1 MLDQELE
8 RQPRELARIL
18 VHELFHFAWVR
29 LGNPARRSYEALV
42 REEWKQRARGE
53 LGWSA
58 ESRKR
63 ALLKGLRCT
72 ARRCRHSLARLPL
85 RKFLRHRRLDL
96 LGRPPASRV
105 HAGRAASQS
114 AGGMVSRRRFR
125 ERRDP
130 DIMIEERSAV
140 SKTISVIGVGSAL
153 ACALLWT
160 GCSDFAVKPAA
171 KASQEQKPASS
182 VQPEC
187 AVGRRSEFS
196 LKDANGQTVHPADYK
211 GKVVLL
217 DFWATWCGPCKIEIP
232 WFMDFEKAVQG
243 SRLRRAGRL
252 HG

>member
-1 MLDQELE
+1 ME

-42 REEWKQRARGE
+42 REEWKRRARGE

-63 ALLKGLRCT
+63 ALSKGSSSTLPMRHPGET
-72 ARRCRHSLARLPL
+72 TFAKAFATPPPGSTQVFAGIPSTRSRRAI
-85 RKFLRHRRLDL
+85 
-96 LGRPPASRV
+96 AI
-105 HAGRAASQS
+105 AGRNGF
-114 AGGMVSRRRFR
+114 AGAFQGRG
-125 ERRDP
+125 DP
-130 DIMIEERSAV
+130 DIMIEEIPV

-171 KASQEQKPASS
+171 KASQEQKPAAPFSLNDARRTAD
-182 VQPEC
+182 C
-187 AVGRRSEFS
+187 RRSS

-232 WFMDFEKAVQG
+232 WFIDFERQYQG
-243 SRLRRAGRL
+243 SRLRRAGSL